1 MARTEQ
7 LVFRPGE
14 PGEVLALMA
23 RLEEQDGGWLNLSP
37 LPEEETAA
45 PRRQWLPHLFDLLLD
60 AGPDV
65 PVCTWMPARR
75 MPDGAT
81 GKRGSRGVPTTSIG
95 VQHPSGQRA
104 IERLQQAG
112 IDPPAGWRVVQD
124 HPRRGMVFAAPA
136 GADHRSTLEW
146 LVRAGDFL
154 SLGPPASS
162 WVATAH
168 RRR

>member
-1 MARTEQ
+1 M
-7 LVFRPGE
+7 VFRPEE

-23 RLEEQDGGWLNLSP
+23 RLEEDGGWLNLSP
-37 LPEEETAA
+37 VPDEETAA

-65 PVCTWMPARR
+65 PVCTWVPAN
-75 MPDGAT
+75 GAT
-81 GKRGSRGVPTTSIG
+81 GKRSSRGAPTTSIG

-104 IERLQQAG
+104 IERLRQAG
-112 IDPPAGWRVVQD
+112 IDPPGGWRVDQD
-124 HPRRGMVFAAPA
+124 HPRRGLVLSAPA
-136 GADHRSTLEW
+136 GGDHRVTLEW
-146 LVRAGDFL
+146 LVRAGEFL
-154 SLGPPASS
+154 SLGPPARS